1 MKIYDFKEFLDIE
14 DVAEYLADKGVGNF
28 NTNNPRNCYKLHNF
42 LKELVVSGKLNLVF
56 RYYGRV
62 NLCDVDF
69 MTSPI
74 PLSERIDSKD
84 RGGLILLFDNSMF
97 RDWLNNQD
105 YFWHEFY
112 EPSKHTFAFEF
123 HRYKLFN
130 HEHISPDNTEEQDLM
145 LLDDS
150 NGQYGVEPLFPRA
163 QLDAIFNQPS
173 RADLENKISM
183 LEQRAKMTNDNYESI
198 EFRTGGVDTCIYTDD
213 LYDKITA
220 KNDIIAE
227 QAKQIAELQKQLEQM
242 PQGASVDS
250 DLKGIEKYN
259 HDKQKTKDFA
269 RAIAKSI
276 WQMDVNQQIRTND
289 MVQHIKSILL
299 EVSPGDLPER
309 DESLAN
315 WLQDIKPSHATKSGR
330 TPKNAPTEIPL
341 TFKK

>member
-28 NTNNPRNCYKLHNF
+28 DTNNPRNCYKLHNF

-173 RADLENKISM
+173 KADLENKISM
-183 LEQRAKMTNDNYESI
+183 LEQRAKMTNDNYKSI
-198 EFRTGGVDTCIYTDD
+198 EFRTGGVDTCIYIDD
-213 LYDKITA
+213 LHDKITA
-220 KNDIIAE
+220 KDDIIAE
-227 QAKQIAELQKQLEQM
+227 QAKQIAELQKQLEQKLAM
-242 PQGASVDS
+242 QNTTPADVEKPIYTNTALTALFDVMNTYWQNPEQPPKQEFIKQWIV
-250 DLKGIEKYN
+250 EKYPSIDPSKALWI
-259 HDKQKTKDFA
+259 DKIIRHQDQK
-269 RAIAKSI
+269 
-276 WQMDVNQQIRTND
+276 
-289 MVQHIKSILL
+289 
-299 EVSPGDLPER
+299 
-309 DESLAN
+309 
-315 WLQDIKPSHATKSGR
+315 
-330 TPKNAPTEIPL
+330 
-341 TFKK
+341 

>member
-97 RDWLNNQD
+97 RNWLNNQD

-112 EPSKHTFAFEF
+112 EPIKHTFAFEF

-163 QLDAIFNQPS
+163 QLDTIFNQPS
-173 RADLENKISM
+173 KADLENKISM
-183 LEQRAKMTNDNYESI
+183 LEQRAKMTNDNYKSI
-198 EFRTGGVDTCIYTDD
+198 EFRTGGVDTCIYIDD
-213 LYDKITA
+213 LHDKITA
-220 KNDIIAE
+220 KDDIIAE
-227 QAKQIAELQKQLEQM
+227 QAKQIAELQKQLEQKLAM
-242 PQGASVDS
+242 QNSTPADVEKPIYTNTALTALFDVMNTYWQNPEQPPKQEFIKQWIV
-250 DLKGIEKYN
+250 EKYPSIDPSKALWI
-259 HDKQKTKDFA
+259 DKIIRHQDQK
-269 RAIAKSI
+269 
-276 WQMDVNQQIRTND
+276 
-289 MVQHIKSILL
+289 
-299 EVSPGDLPER
+299 
-309 DESLAN
+309 
-315 WLQDIKPSHATKSGR
+315 
-330 TPKNAPTEIPL
+330 
-341 TFKK
+341 

>member
-97 RDWLNNQD
+97 RDWLNNRD

-173 RADLENKISM
+173 KADLENKISM
-183 LEQRAKMTNDNYESI
+183 LEQRAKMTNDNYKSI
-198 EFRTGGVDTCIYTDD
+198 EFRTGGVDTCIYIDD
-213 LYDKITA
+213 LHDKITA
-220 KNDIIAE
+220 KDDIIAE
-227 QAKQIAELQKQLEQM
+227 QAKQIAELQKQLEQKLAKKNSTPADVEKPIYTNTALTALFDVM
-242 PQGASVDS
+242 NTYWKNPEQPPKQEFIKQWIV
-250 DLKGIEKYN
+250 EKYPSIDPSKALWI
-259 HDKQKTKDFA
+259 DK
-269 RAIAKSI
+269 I
-276 WQMDVNQQIRTND
+276 IR
-289 MVQHIKSILL
+289 H
-299 EVSPGDLPER
+299 
-309 DESLAN
+309 
-315 WLQDIKPSHATKSGR
+315 QDRK
-330 TPKNAPTEIPL
+330 
-341 TFKK
+341 

>member
-227 QAKQIAELQKQLEQM
+227 QAKQIAELQKQLEQKLAM
-242 PQGASVDS
+242 QNSTPAIREPFHTNTALTALFDVMNTYWQNPEQPPKQEFIKQWIV
-250 DLKGIEKYN
+250 EKYPSIDPSKALWI
-259 HDKQKTKDFA
+259 DKIIRHQDQK
-269 RAIAKSI
+269 
-276 WQMDVNQQIRTND
+276 
-289 MVQHIKSILL
+289 
-299 EVSPGDLPER
+299 
-309 DESLAN
+309 
-315 WLQDIKPSHATKSGR
+315 
-330 TPKNAPTEIPL
+330 
-341 TFKK
+341 

>member
-173 RADLENKISM
+173 KADLENKISM
-183 LEQRAKMTNDNYESI
+183 LEQRAKMTNDNYKSI
-198 EFRTGGVDTCIYTDD
+198 EFRTGGVDTCIYIDD
-213 LYDKITA
+213 LHDKITA
-220 KNDIIAE
+220 KDDIIAE
-227 QAKQIAELQKQLEQM
+227 QAKQIAELQKQLEQKLAM
-242 PQGASVDS
+242 QNTTPADVEKPIYTNTALTALFDVMNTYWQNPEQPPKQEFIKQWIV
-250 DLKGIEKYN
+250 EKYPSIDPSKALWI
-259 HDKQKTKDFA
+259 DKIIRHQDQK
-269 RAIAKSI
+269 
-276 WQMDVNQQIRTND
+276 
-289 MVQHIKSILL
+289 
-299 EVSPGDLPER
+299 
-309 DESLAN
+309 
-315 WLQDIKPSHATKSGR
+315 
-330 TPKNAPTEIPL
+330 
-341 TFKK
+341 